1 MVVVGGM
8 MRKQTPK
15 ILLLLCC
22 MSLAPV
28 LATSQST
35 AQKVDQD
42 REDQN
47 KKILEECEKPGR
59 EKPPTELK
67 SKMALLCG
75 KAISLPKPP
84 FPEEAKVA
92 KASGVVVVDI
102 VIDEEGR
109 VIWAKA
115 IEGHDLLQAVSVSAA
130 CRARYSPMKVSG
142 RAVKASGV
150 LSYTFVNE

>member
-1 MVVVGGM
+1 MK
-8 MRKQTPK
+8 KQPLK
-15 ILLLLCC
+15 VLLALCGI
-22 MSLAPV
+22 SLATF
-28 LATSQST
+28 LATARSP
-35 AQKVDQD
+35 AQTVKDV
-42 REDQN
+42 REEQN

-59 EKPPTELK
+59 EKPSTELK
-67 SKMALLCG
+67 SKMSLLCG

-84 FPEEAKVA
+84 FPEEAKAA

-115 IEGHDLLQAVSVSAA
+115 IEGHELLQPVSVSAA

-142 RAVKASGV
+142 RAVKANGV
-150 LSYTFVNE
+150 ITYNFVKE